1 MAQLNY
7 SFRVPNKSITFCE
20 LLSSDGDSGWEDEW
34 GMDNIQKALNKYENN
49 QHKRQNMIWVIR
61 EKEAKHEDV

>member
-20 LLSSDGDSGWEDEW
+20 LLSNDS
-34 GMDNIQKALNKYENN
+34 I
-49 QHKRQNMIWVIR
+49 VV
-61 EKEAKHEDV
+61 EKMNEAWKVCSKSS